1 MASKPTKYQLDIL
14 QKMSKG
20 VDVNKALTTGY
31 DIDPETMTGG
41 SALRTEFLAPR
52 LTQLSYSADQM
63 IFYNRV
69 PKMPSSSVVAQYVTF
84 NQHGETG
91 HTAWN
96 NEEDISDQKDV
107 DITRGEV
114 RMKYA
119 STTRQV
125 SLISQAVDN
134 IQQPIQVLTDDAM
147 VSLAKSIE
155 QGSLYGDSD
164 LTDGALGSG
173 LEPNGLAKLIPESN
187 VIDNRGE
194 DISVKNFQDASVKIV
209 KAYGTPTD
217 AFMPTGVLANF
228 NNDHGDVQRQLIGQS
243 SNQINLGVN
252 IPQVTTVGGTIRLD
266 GSNVMENDN
275 ILNESRLGGQ
285 GAPGMPNVTAKVNTN
300 GGGKFLADEVSAGT
314 SYKVVVYADKS
325 GSLATDA
332 IPVSLANTTDSV
344 TLTINVLASFQ
355 DTPKYVAIYRKGVT
369 SGYYYQI
376 ARIGMNQ
383 KVANGKYNTITFTD
397 TNDNMP
403 ETVDVFV
410 GDMSPE
416 TIRLYELLP
425 MFRLP
430 LPSFNKMLTWACVW
444 SGGLALIAPH
454 RWVRIKNVG
463 YTPVYPNNN

>member
-14 QKMSKG
+14 KKMSKG

-69 PKMPSSSVVAQYVTF
+69 PKMPSASVVAQYVTF

-96 NEEDISDQKDV
+96 NEEDISDQKNV

-147 VSLAKSIE
+147 ISLAKSIE
-155 QGSLYGDSD
+155 QGALYGDSD

-187 VIDNRGE
+187 VIDNRGA

-228 NNDHGDVQRQLIGQS
+228 NDDHGDVQRQLIGQS

-285 GAPGMPNVTAKVNTN
+285 GAPGMPNVTAKVNTKCCK
-300 GGGKFLADEVSAGT
+300 GKLRTHKGYHWEYLKD
-314 SYKVVVYADKS
+314 YK
-325 GSLATDA
+325 
-332 IPVSLANTTDSV
+332 N
-344 TLTINVLASFQ
+344 
-355 DTPKYVAIYRKGVT
+355 
-369 SGYYYQI
+369 
-376 ARIGMNQ
+376 
-383 KVANGKYNTITFTD
+383 
-397 TNDNMP
+397 
-403 ETVDVFV
+403 E
-410 GDMSPE
+410 
-416 TIRLYELLP
+416 
-425 MFRLP
+425 
-430 LPSFNKMLTWACVW
+430 
-444 SGGLALIAPH
+444 
-454 RWVRIKNVG
+454 
-463 YTPVYPNNN
+463 